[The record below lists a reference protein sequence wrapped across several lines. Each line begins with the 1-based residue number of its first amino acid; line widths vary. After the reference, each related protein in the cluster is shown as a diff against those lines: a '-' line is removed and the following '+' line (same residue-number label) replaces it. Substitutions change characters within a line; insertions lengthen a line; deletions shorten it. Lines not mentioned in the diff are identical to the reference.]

1 MRSYKETKTTF
12 SELINEK
19 INEGMPH
26 ANRTIVNSLANK
38 NITISMRSLQ
48 SYRKGERIPSFLI
61 AKEIL
66 KVLKVDM
73 DDDDLLS
80 ILNSSRNLPSDTG
93 AEKSYSSFERKD
105 EKQSSL
111 KRIAT
116 LNIEDLDIDADTG
129 IKAQILNDRIV
140 ELYGDEREFGEYIKE
155 LIEYDLENEI
165 LKGGE

>member
-1 MRSYKETKTTF
+1 MGLYKETKTTF

-66 KVLKVDM
+66 KVLMVDI
-73 DDDDLLS
+73 DDDDLLN
-80 ILNSSRNLPSDTG
+80 ILDSSRNIPPDTG
-93 AEKSYSSFERKD
+93 AERNYSSFERKD
-105 EKQSSL
+105 EKQGNM
-111 KRIAT
+111 KRTAT
-116 LNIEDLDIDADTG
+116 LNIEDLNIDADTG
-129 IKAQILNDRIV
+129 IKAQILNDRLV
-140 ELYGDEREFGEYIKE
+140 ELYGDEKEFSEYVKE